1 MLAVAGGRRGPLHFP
16 RSFPLLP
23 PGRLTFIL
31 LMKNVT
37 LIAGLLPL
45 LLLAAPA
52 RAQQFD
58 WVRTEPVSMTFNSQL
73 TRYATAA
80 DPAGNVAVAGFE
92 ANRSTN
98 TNSIMLGDMALVS
111 YSPTGAVRFRRSL
124 TGGNA
129 AVTQLHYASA
139 GSLLALGIFKDS
151 VRLGPGAVLRRST
164 PGTNKLPFLA
174 SFDAAGV
181 PQWYVSLPQV
191 LSTTITECHSLS
203 TDAGGNIY
211 LAVSYAGGADAVL
224 RYNPLT
230 GAPAVEVLRQ
240 TNAGYVSGFSRAA
253 NGDLYLTGA
262 CPDVNATF
270 GGVAAARPYD
280 YSLYLA
286 RYSASGQLR
295 WVRFMEDV
303 TCAQPQVA
311 ADDHGG
317 VYFSVGLLRG
327 GQRMGPFVT
336 ATPSQSH
343 ELLLARLDTAGT
355 WQWLRQPPAA
365 SGTVLGVAT
374 VADAPSLVVDAQG
387 NAALAATFRGSIP
400 WPTGPTTSVGNGTRT
415 DALVL
420 SYDPAGTLRWV
431 RPGGGLLVETAHGLA
446 QAPGGELFLTGYST
460 SGPLTFGAAQGGP
473 ATATNQF
480 FVARLA
486 AARPSA
492 TRAGAS
498 GSWQLAPNPAGPATR
513 LRFGPGAALP
523 TAVVLS
529 NALGQTLRTL
539 PISGPETTIATAG
552 LAPGLYWL
560 RATAGAV
567 RYQARLVVE

>member
-1 MLAVAGGRRGPLHFP
+1 MKNLTLITGL
-16 RSFPLLP
+16 LLP
-23 PGRLTFIL
+23 F
-31 LMKNVT
+31 
-37 LIAGLLPL
+37 
-45 LLLAAPA
+45 LAAPA

-98 TNSIMLGDMALVS
+98 TNFIMLGDMALVS

-240 TNAGYVSGFSRAA
+240 TDAGYVSGFSRAA

-262 CPDVNATF
+262 CPDANATF
-270 GGVAAARPYD
+270 SGVAAARPYD

-303 TCAQPQVA
+303 TCA
-311 ADDHGG
+311 
-317 VYFSVGLLRG
+317 
-327 GQRMGPFVT
+327 
-336 ATPSQSH
+336 
-343 ELLLARLDTAGT
+343 
-355 WQWLRQPPAA
+355 
-365 SGTVLGVAT
+365 
-374 VADAPSLVVDAQG
+374 
-387 NAALAATFRGSIP
+387 
-400 WPTGPTTSVGNGTRT
+400 
-415 DALVL
+415 
-420 SYDPAGTLRWV
+420 
-431 RPGGGLLVETAHGLA
+431 
-446 QAPGGELFLTGYST
+446 
-460 SGPLTFGAAQGGP
+460 
-473 ATATNQF
+473 
-480 FVARLA
+480 
-486 AARPSA
+486 
-492 TRAGAS
+492 
-498 GSWQLAPNPAGPATR
+498 
-513 LRFGPGAALP
+513 
-523 TAVVLS
+523 
-529 NALGQTLRTL
+529 
-539 PISGPETTIATAG
+539 
-552 LAPGLYWL
+552 
-560 RATAGAV
+560 
-567 RYQARLVVE
+567 